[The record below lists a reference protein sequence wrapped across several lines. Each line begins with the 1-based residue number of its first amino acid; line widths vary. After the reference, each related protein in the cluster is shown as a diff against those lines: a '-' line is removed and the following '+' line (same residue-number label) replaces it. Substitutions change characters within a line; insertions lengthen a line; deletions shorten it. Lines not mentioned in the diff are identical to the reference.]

1 MGLQWSHCLRT
12 FCNKNFKGWIAG
24 FNPFCQLIEK
34 RTLGY
39 PGILAAGSYSRYQY
53 TKHWLLATISQKKG
67 YAPRNFHAEDKHGA
81 APGRFEPLHDHQ
93 GWCLQLDTSQT
104 HRRSSDLGGC
114 PRLVLACLACAA
126 LFRAPKPRKN
136 FSGPKMFFSSPRLL
150 CNPIPR
156 QNELAKPSP
165 YEPLK

>member
-81 APGRFEPLHDHQ
+81 APGRFEPLHGHQ
-93 GWCLQLDTSQT
+93 GWCRQLQLDTASFATYRAKINFQA
-104 HRRSSDLGGC
+104 
-114 PRLVLACLACAA
+114 LAWWNIWPIA
-126 LFRAPKPRKN
+126 LFGMPAPQKN
-136 FSGPKMFFSSPRLL
+136 FSGPKKFFLPPASF
-150 CNPIPR
+150 
-156 QNELAKPSP
+156 AT
-165 YEPLK
+165 